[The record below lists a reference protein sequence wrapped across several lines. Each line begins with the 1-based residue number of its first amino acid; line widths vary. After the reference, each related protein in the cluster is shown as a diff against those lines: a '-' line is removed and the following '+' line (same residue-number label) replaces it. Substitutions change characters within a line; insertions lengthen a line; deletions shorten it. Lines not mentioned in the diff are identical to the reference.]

1 MNPVPLPT
9 IDGRRLDLRRLPVQ
23 QFRQTLQD
31 LTDQLANQPTAAERH
46 MLMQAAT
53 LAALCEKATFDMLE
67 GKEIDQEPYRRNVAA
82 LNNVLARLGMAKATR
97 DITAKDRKP
106 ADDFGSAL
114 IELNAR
120 PQ

>member
-1 MNPVPLPT
+1 MTAVPLPS
-9 IDGRRLDLRRLPVQ
+9 IDGQRLDLRRLNVH
-23 QFRQTLQD
+23 QFRTILQD
-31 LTDQLANQPTAAERH
+31 LTSQLANQPTAAECI
-46 MLMQAAT
+46 MLTQAAT
-53 LAALCEKATFDMLE
+53 FATLCEKATFDMLN

-82 LNNVLARLGMAKATR
+82 LNNVLTRLGMAKATR

-114 IELNAR
+114 IELNAT